1 MSKYKVGD
9 MYAPKSIFLAVV
21 QMVKQTDPVRRVYEE
36 LRKNPMDFNAP
47 RKICMVMPNSVYLE
61 GVSCPVTFDIMDSM
75 FNPVYV
81 SMNEIEAPENK
92 DIITPS
98 AFKKMMEKSNVVE
111 KTMVESNAGGEIV
124 PRENSSVVLDKFF
137 KVAHQVK
144 KRTKSDV
151 VHHLSAEVGEI
162 SECLVQPQRGGN
174 IVEESVDAIVCALDV
189 IYLELNITHGTA
201 EIAQVINKLLDKK
214 LDKWYRTCK
223 PE

>member
-21 QMVKQTDPVRRVYEE
+21 QMVKQTDPVRRVYEA

-47 RKICMVMPNSVYLE
+47 RRISMVMPNSLYLE
-61 GVSCPVTFDIMDSM
+61 GVPCPVTFDIMDSM

-98 AFKKMMEKSNVVE
+98 AFKKILE
-111 KTMVESNAGGEIV
+111 ESNAGGEIV
-124 PRENSSVVLDKFF
+124 PRENSSVVLDNFF

-151 VHHLSAEVGEI
+151 VHHLAAEVGEI

-189 IYLELNITHGTA
+189 IYLELNTTHGTT